1 MTLYNR
7 YGTQLSIPEKPN
19 TRKSKP
25 LQIYLWGSK
34 FFIKKLTGLKKDTP
48 ILGLDPREAPSKKA
62 LWFGEAKRSHEAGN

>member
-7 YGTQLSIPEKPN
+7 SGTQLSIPEKPN
-19 TRKSKP
+19 TQKSKP

-48 ILGLDPREAPSKKA
+48 IFEHSSREGSLLEGSLAEPK
-62 LWFGEAKRSHEAGN
+62 ER